1 MTSGAPKGRKWT
13 QVLETRRAGVRA
25 DYRCVSAAEGERYV
39 FEQLLAGT
47 PFDRILREARTEI
60 RMQPEQDG
68 TRVTM
73 TAEQRLRGLSRLGG
87 LMMRRA
93 MGPDPERGPERP
105 RAGDRGRGRGST
117 AAVPA
122 EPKWW
127 GWGDPR
133 RRLEVSGA
141 QAAAIR
147 SELGVEPGDGS
158 EPIALEQVAL
168 PEARPLPSR

>member
-1 MTSGAPKGRKWT
+1 MPRVSRRRRLEASPGDIWRVVSDPYHLPRWWPRTQRVENVTSGAPRGRKWT
-13 QVLETRRAGVRA
+13 QVLETRDGRGVRA

-60 RMQPEQDG
+60 RMQPERDG

-93 MGPDPERGPERP
+93 MGRTLSEALNGLERATG
-105 RAGDRGRGRGST
+105 GG
-117 AAVPA
+117 PA
-122 EPKWW
+122 EAH
-127 GWGDPR
+127 G
-133 RRLEVSGA
+133 
-141 QAAAIR
+141 
-147 SELGVEPGDGS
+147 
-158 EPIALEQVAL
+158 
-168 PEARPLPSR
+168 